1 MSAAPAEPSPVRPQ
15 NPTELFVGFTVMA
28 LQGFGGVMVA
38 AQRELVDV
46 RRWMTNEEFVEDW
59 AVAQIMPGPNVIN
72 MALMYGGRQ
81 FGVRGALAAMAGLL
95 TIPLALVLLVAV
107 VYSHYASHP
116 GVAGALRGMGAVTAG
131 LIMATGIKLIPAVK
145 MNVLGRVLCIVFGA
159 TAFISLALLRLPLL
173 YVLPSL
179 GLVACTL
186 AYQKLKP

>member
-1 MSAAPAEPSPVRPQ
+1 MNTAPAELPPIRPK
-15 NPTELFVGFTVMA
+15 NLTELFVGFTVMA

-38 AQRELVDV
+38 AQRELVEV
-46 RRWMTNEEFVEDW
+46 RRWMTIDEFVEDW

-81 FGVRGALAAMAGLL
+81 FGVRGAMAAMAGLL
-95 TIPLALVLLVAV
+95 TIPLILVLLLAL

-159 TAFISLALLRLPLL
+159 TAFISLALLRLPLM

-179 GLVACTL
+179 GLVACAL
-186 AYQKLKP
+186 AYRKLKP

>member
-116 GVAGALRGMGAVTAG
+116 GVAGAPPGEGRGGAGGAIVSTGKRIPPGAG
-131 LIMATGIKLIPAVK
+131 IS
-145 MNVLGRVLCIVFGA
+145 RV
-159 TAFISLALLRLPLL
+159 
-173 YVLPSL
+173 
-179 GLVACTL
+179 
-186 AYQKLKP
+186 

>member
-1 MSAAPAEPSPVRPQ
+1 MNPAPAESPLRPQ
-15 NPTELFVGFTVMA
+15 SLKDLFIGFTVMA
-28 LQGFGGVMVA
+28 LQGFGGVMVS
-38 AQRELVDV
+38 AQRELVEV

-81 FGVRGALAAMAGLL
+81 FGIRGALSAMAGLL
-95 TIPLALVLLVAV
+95 TVPLILVLLLALA
-107 VYSHYASHP
+107 YTHYASHP
-116 GVAGALRGMGAVTAG
+116 GVAGALRGMGAVAAG

-159 TAFISLALLRLPLL
+159 ATFVSLALLRLPLL

-179 GLVACTL
+179 GLVACAL
-186 AYQKLKP
+186 AYRKLRP